1 MIDLQAASNK
11 AILAAISA
19 RLRQLRIQANLTQEE
34 LAQKTGLSLSTL
46 KRIEKGANTT
56 LSQLI
61 RILRS
66 LNRLDELANLVQ
78 QENPSPIELASRSS
92 AAQSARLRVR
102 KRQTEQSQDNSFA
115 SFKVAEKTPP
125 FQVVKR
131 DE

>member
-92 AAQSARLRVR
+92 AAQAARLRVR
-102 KRQTEQSQDNSFA
+102 KRQTEQSQEGSFA